1 MSLFTRIVNAFKK
14 QDEPKLTDHKERIVS
29 LLKTGWFTQMDCA
42 KLGLTLNLSKR
53 LGELEMELSPKWR
66 IERRWKETG
75 TARVKEYRIVRV

>member
-1 MSLFTRIVNAFKK
+1 MNLFTRIKTYFVKE
-14 QDEPKLTDHKERIVS
+14 EPKLTDHKMQIVS

-53 LGELEMELSPKWR
+53 LGELELELSPKWK

-75 TARVKEYRIVRV
+75 KARVKEYRITRA